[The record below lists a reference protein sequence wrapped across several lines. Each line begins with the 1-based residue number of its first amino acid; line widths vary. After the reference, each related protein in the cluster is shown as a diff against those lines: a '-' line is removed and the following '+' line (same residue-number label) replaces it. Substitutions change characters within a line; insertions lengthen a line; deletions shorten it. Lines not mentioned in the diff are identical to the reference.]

1 MDPPNSTPPPK
12 IGIIVCSTRTPRVC
26 PQVAQFVQNTIL
38 SIKPDTTNPHTPV
51 PTTHLIDLATWNLP
65 MYNEPGIPSQI
76 KDPSQYAHAHT
87 RAWSAE
93 ITRYDAFIF
102 VTPQYNWGYPAVVK
116 NAIDYLYN
124 EWRGK
129 PAAVV
134 SYGGHG
140 GGKCNQ
146 QLREVLAGV
155 RMRVIGKGVEL
166 AFPGREVLVKAAGG
180 EDIGCGNANGEGEE
194 VVGIWLEERKGI
206 EEAYR
211 EILGV
216 LESV

>member
-1 MDPPNSTPPPK
+1 MDTPSSTPPPK

-26 PQVAQFVQNTIL
+26 PQIAQFVQTTIH
-38 SIKPDTTNPHTPV
+38 SIKPV
-51 PTTHLIDLATWNLP
+51 PSTTHLIDLATWNLP

-76 KDPSQYAHAHT
+76 KDPSEYTHAHT

-93 ITRYDAFIF
+93 IARYDAFIF

-116 NAIDYLYN
+116 NAIDYLYD
-124 EWRGK
+124 EWSGK

-140 GGKCNQ
+140 GGKANR

-155 RMRVIGKGVEL
+155 RMRVVEKGVEL
-166 AFPGREVLVKAAGG
+166 AFPGREVLVKAAAG
-180 EDIGCGNANGEGEE
+180 EDIGLGNEEGKE
-194 VVGIWLEERKGI
+194 VVAGFWVDERKEI

-211 EILGV
+211 EILRV